1 MAGIQ
6 DLIRRYADGGPTV
19 TSQAD
24 FQKQWDMLKGQ
35 TDPTAVAQ
43 RQALSSALGNYQTN
57 QNIKNL
63 FNQGQTSSTNFLNPP
78 PEIYSVNQGQTGSTG
93 FPTNPPPISPLRD
106 MRGGQDNDMLYRP
119 QGTYTSEGT
128 PILTSVTPPPPKI
141 PLVDTRNML
150 RDDVLYSPQ
159 RPYTSEGTPLIV
171 GGANQATSPFASMS
185 SVQQPQGMIQGQAMS
200 PDIQANFPTANT
212 TYDPNKPINEQIKAL
227 TSVADRQALLNNYG
241 DYQTNQNIQG
251 LYGLNKAN
259 ADTFLKYSNADKTGK
274 TTNAF
279 EQALMANPTGANALL
294 QSFNGTGSNPLL
306 GQYNQLSGGT
316 ILPYQNGVPTSGMAG
331 TPATNMTSTSA
342 SGTPTVKTDAA
353 SLKNTYGIDNPALVN
368 YIASTTG
375 LTDSDLKN
383 LKTVYNAKPTQQ
395 IAVAQQANDPLHVI
409 ANAMVSHDATVK
421 ERLTDPK
428 SYIYN
433 QGNVPVYKPASQS
446 TNAVGDIFTTKNS
459 GILNQEIDRNGYL
472 HVTAGGKDYLI
483 NPNSNRILGVDP
495 AGTYQPY
502 GSASLGYND
511 KASGGSVQM
520 PQEYSQ
526 GNWKLI

>member
-1 MAGIQ
+1 MAGLQ
-6 DLIRRYADGGPTV
+6 DLIRRFDAGGPTV

-43 RQALSSALGNYQTN
+43 RQALASALGNYQTN
-57 QNIKNL
+57 QNIQNL
-63 FNQGQTSSTNFLNPP
+63 FNQGQTGSTYFSNPP
-78 PEIYSVNQGQTGSTG
+78 PIQKYPTDSSQTGSTG
-93 FPTNPPPISPLRD
+93 FPTTPPPISPLRD
-106 MRGGQDNDMLYRP
+106 MRGGFDNDMLYGP
-119 QGTYTSEGT
+119 QGTFTSEGT
-128 PILTSVTPPPPKI
+128 PILTSVTPPPPKS
-141 PLVDTRNML
+141 PMVDTRNML
-150 RDDVLYSPQ
+150 RDDVRYAPQ
-159 RPYTSEGTPLIV
+159 GPYTSEGTPIL
-171 GGANQATSPFASMS
+171 TSVIPPSPLASMS
-185 SVQQPQGMIQGQAMS
+185 AMQKPQGMIQGQAMS

-227 TSVADRQALLNNYG
+227 
-241 DYQTNQNIQG
+241 
-251 LYGLNKAN
+251 
-259 ADTFLKYSNADKTGK
+259 
-274 TTNAF
+274 
-279 EQALMANPTGANALL
+279 
-294 QSFNGTGSNPLL
+294 
-306 GQYNQLSGGT
+306 
-316 ILPYQNGVPTSGMAG
+316 
-331 TPATNMTSTSA
+331 TSTSA

-472 HVTAGGKDYLI
+472 HVTAGGNQYLI
-483 NPNSNRILGVDP
+483 NPNSNRIISSTPITHGDP
-495 AGTYQPY
+495 NPPIWSSGASGSGIAGM
-502 GSASLGYND
+502 A
-511 KASGGSVQM
+511 KGGSVRM